1 LSALVALILCSAF
14 VLYLLRLE
22 RKQAPEA
29 NRVLWIPTIWMLYS
43 ISKPLGSWFKT
54 GGTLEIGSPLDRGFL
69 TILLCVSLIVLLKR
83 RFKWTDAIR
92 NNPWLM
98 VLLGYMLVSILWSP
112 MPTISFKRWVRE
124 LVAIAMAFLISS
136 ERNPRLAI
144 KSIIRRTIYI
154 LLPFSLILIK
164 FYPAYGCEVARW
176 SGKLMWIGV
185 TPQKNWLSLLCVIS
199 AFFLIWVLRQRWK
212 GSDIPVTKYQIYI
225 ELFLLFLSFLLLGGP
240 QRTLT
245 NSATSF
251 IAFAVGLLAFAAL
264 LWTKKKGMILSRN
277 ALNIV
282 AALIIIYGTV
292 TPFIGRLSFWDV
304 SSVVGRSETLTG
316 RTHIWST
323 LIPPAMSKPLF
334 GHGVGGFWTTTTRK
348 ITPSAHNGYLDVILI
363 LGFLGLGLVF
373 LFILS
378 CSSKAAMTLAA
389 DMDWG
394 ILFICY
400 LLMFLVHNI
409 TESSIFTFTGSLTAI
424 ILFFSVTSTK
434 DYLIK
439 PSTS

>member
-1 LSALVALILCSAF
+1 
-14 VLYLLRLE
+14 
-22 RKQAPEA
+22 
-29 NRVLWIPTIWMLYS
+29 MLYS
-43 ISKPLGSWFKT
+43 ISKPFGVWFHS
-54 GGTLEIGSPLDRGFL
+54 GGTQETGSPLDRGFL
-69 TILLCVSLIVLLKR
+69 TFLLCVSLIVLFKR
-83 RFKWTDAIR
+83 HFKWTEAIR

-112 MPTISFKRWVRE
+112 MPAISFKRWVRE

-144 KSIIRRTIYI
+144 KSIIRRTIYVLI
-154 LLPFSLILIK
+154 PFSLLLIK
-164 FYPAYGCEVARW
+164 FYPAYGIETARW
-176 SGKLMWIGV
+176 SGVIMWVGV

-212 GSDIPVTKYQIYI
+212 GHDIAVTKYQIYI

-240 QRTLT
+240 ERTLT
-245 NSATSF
+245 NSATSL
-251 IAFAVGLLAFAAL
+251 IAFAVGLLVFAAL
-264 LWTKKKGMILSRN
+264 LWAKKKGVILKRN

-282 AALIIIYGTV
+282 VGFIIMYGTI
-292 TPFIGRLSFWDV
+292 TPFIGKLSFWDV

-323 LIPPAMSKPLF
+323 LIPSAMSKPLI
-334 GHGVGGFWTTTTRK
+334 GHGVGGFWDTTTRK
-348 ITPSAHNGYLDVILI
+348 IAPSAHNGYLDVILI

-378 CSSKAAMTLAA
+378 CSAKATMALAD

-400 LLMFLVHNI
+400 LLMLLVHNI
-409 TESSIFTFTGSLTAI
+409 TESSIFTFTSSLPAI
-424 ILFFSVTSTK
+424 ILFFSVTSNKEHLTR
-434 DYLIK
+434 
-439 PSTS
+439 SFTS